1 MLRKAA
7 LLFVTFALPAQG
19 FVNASLLKAP
29 ADDPASKAH
38 AGIGAKVVT
47 KARSAVV
54 YVVIEVEAATGKFAI
69 ERASSGVVI
78 DPSGLVLTWQHLV
91 READAA
97 DDKTLFVQLNDAANT
112 RLPAMIERVD
122 ATTGLAL
129 LRVSPPAPLPFLELG
144 DDMPRPGDFALA
156 LARPE
161 GKEMVAFAGVASPA
175 LAGVAI
181 AERKFAANEVFLT
194 DSRSDLRCDGA
205 PVLDADGRVMGLYA
219 TANVLRD
226 RSEPTLEDL
235 QRPSFGVVLPAAAV
249 RRVFQKEF
257 AAAKNPS
264 LKKAGAPS
272 ASPGV
277 EAVAKVAP
285 SVVSVWAGDGE
296 WPALGSTDPG
306 AVQRRAGLGSGVVL
320 GKKGLVVTNAHLV
333 KSGAARVRT
342 SDGRTFPA
350 KVVKTHGG
358 TNLALLQVELPSG
371 QSLPAADCNPDD
383 DTILGEMV
391 YAIGN
396 PIGTQPVVTAGV
408 VSARRDREGG
418 RIQADANLG
427 NANAGGAVVDA
438 VGRVLGIGDG
448 GAVDPLEQ
456 AYQQRGDKVTTETNL
471 STFVG
476 IGRLR
481 KVFQSQ
487 IEAATDAT
495 ESIRSP
501 AAVSPTDQQKRA
513 SALTAMVQKTSS
525 ALLNVYVSRNVA
537 KVSED
542 DPFASMVKP
551 ELVTLGL
558 GSGVI
563 IDRSGLAI
571 SNWHVVDDA
580 VNPDGSMRSDHA
592 VSVRVFGGKEYPV
605 KVLSISREDDLS
617 LLQLQLAPGEEVTAV
632 ELGNSDAL
640 GVGDAVAAIG
650 NPHGRANTITYGVV
664 VAKDQGIN
672 IKGRWA
678 KMNNL
683 IETDAA
689 INGGNSGGAL
699 LDMNGRLVGI
709 NSAGGGTFTNRGYA
723 IAVDHVRTQVLGL
736 LFAAYKLRSPELGIR
751 VVDEAGKVVVS
762 EVDER
767 GPAAKAGV
775 QKGDVVVSLNGVAI
789 TWSPGFAM
797 TLLQQTANTAIPL
810 EVERAGKK
818 SAIQVAPIA
827 PEVWAVIRQ
836 SGLACRDLPF
846 AEGGDRIRLGAIAI
860 HRQITGDP
868 TAEPQQIPESAIVV
882 DRLHSTTSTE
892 FGDVAPGDLLF
903 AIELS
908 RSSDGQPVYMRVATL
923 AALRDLWNDR
933 QLGAYEQQGGRMWKC
948 WFTRGD
954 KARAVDVRASRLFW

>member
-19 FVNASLLKAP
+19 FVNSSLLKAP
-29 ADDPASKAH
+29 ADDPGSKAH
-38 AGIGAKVVT
+38 AGLGRKVVQ
-47 KARSAVV
+47 KALGAIV
-54 YVVIEVEAATGKFAI
+54 YVVVEVEGPTGKFAI
-69 ERASSGVVI
+69 ERASSGVVL
-78 DPSGLVLTWQHLV
+78 DPSGLVLTWRHLV

-122 ATTGLAL
+122 AATGLAL
-129 LRVSPPAPLPFLELG
+129 LRVSSSVALPFLELG
-144 DDMPRPGDFALA
+144 VDSPRPGDFALV

-175 LAGVAI
+175 LSEVTVG
-181 AERKFAANEVFLT
+181 ENKFAANDVFLT

-205 PVLDADGRVMGLYA
+205 PVLDGEGRVIGLYA

-226 RSEPTLEDL
+226 RAEPTLEDL
-235 QRPSFGVVLPAAAV
+235 QRPSFGVVVPAGAM
-249 RRVFQKEF
+249 RRAFQKEF
-257 AAAKNPS
+257 TAAQNAS
-264 LKKAGAPS
+264 LKKAAAPFV
-272 ASPGV
+272 SPGAD
-277 EAVAKVAP
+277 AVAKVAP
-285 SVVSVWAGDGE
+285 SVVSVWAGDGD
-296 WPALGSTDPG
+296 WPVLGGNDPG

-320 GKKGLVVTNAHLV
+320 GTKGLVVTNAHLV
-333 KSGAARVRT
+333 KGGAARVRT
-342 SDGRTFPA
+342 GDGRTFPA

-358 TNLALLQVELPSG
+358 TNLALLQVELPAG
-371 QSLPAADCNPDD
+371 QSLTAADCNPDD
-383 DTILGEMV
+383 DTILGEVV
-391 YAIGN
+391 YAVGN
-396 PIGTQPVVTAGV
+396 PVGAKPVVTAGV

-448 GAVDPLEQ
+448 GAIDPLEM

-476 IGRLR
+476 IGRVR

-487 IEAATDAT
+487 IEAAADAA
-495 ESIRSP
+495 ESIRTP
-501 AAVSPTDQQKRA
+501 AAVSDADKQKR
-513 SALTAMVQKTSS
+513 SSPLTAMVQKTSS
-525 ALLNVYVSRNVA
+525 AMLNVYVSRNVA

-571 SNWHVVDDA
+571 SNWHVVDEA

-632 ELGNSDAL
+632 ELGNSEAL

-672 IKGRWA
+672 VKGRWA

-683 IETDAA
+683 LETDAA

-699 LDMNGRLVGI
+699 LDMNGCLVGI

-723 IAVDHVRTQVLGL
+723 IAVDHVRKQVLDL
-736 LFAAYKLRSPELGIR
+736 LFAAYKLRSPELGVR

-775 QKGDVVVSLNGVAI
+775 KKGDRVVSLNGVGI

-797 TLLQQTANTAIPL
+797 TLLQQAANTKIPL
-810 EVERAGKK
+810 EIERDGKK
-818 SAIQVAPIA
+818 QTIEVAPLA
-827 PEVWAVIRQ
+827 PDVWAVIRQ
-836 SGLACRDLPF
+836 SGLACRDMLF
-846 AEGGDRIRLGAIAI
+846 AEDGDRIRNGAIAI

-868 TAEPQQIPESAIVV
+868 TAEPQQIPEAAIVV
-882 DRLHSTTSTE
+882 DRLHSSTSTE

-908 RSSDGQPVYMRVATL
+908 RGSDGQPVFVRVANL

-948 WFTRGD
+948 WFARGD
-954 KARAVDVRASRLFW
+954 KARAVEIRASRLFW